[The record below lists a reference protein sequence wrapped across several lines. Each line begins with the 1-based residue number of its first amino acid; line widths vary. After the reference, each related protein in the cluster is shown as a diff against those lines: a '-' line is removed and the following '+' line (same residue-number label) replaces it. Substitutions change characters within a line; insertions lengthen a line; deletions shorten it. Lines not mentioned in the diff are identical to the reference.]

1 MKRIS
6 FFGVFMFFVIGLV
19 LQIPMH
25 LRAQEPRVIEIT
37 AKRFA
42 FSPNEISLKK
52 GETVKLRIISED
64 VTHGLYLKPLKIDAD
79 IQPGKTT
86 EVMVTPQSAG
96 KFMAICDHF
105 CGVNH
110 GNMKMTVVV
119 EE

>member
-6 FFGVFMFFVIGLV
+6 FVAAMMFFVSGLV
-19 LQIPMH
+19 LQVPLH

-42 FSPNEISLKK
+42 FTPSEITLKK
-52 GETVKLRIISED
+52 GETVKLKIVSED

-86 EVMVTPQSAG
+86 EVVVTPQSAG
-96 KFMAICDHF
+96 KFTAICDHF

-110 GNMKMTVVV
+110 GNMKMTVLV

>member
-6 FFGVFMFFVIGLV
+6 MLGVYVFFVCGLFWQV
-19 LQIPMH
+19 PLH

-42 FSPNEISLKK
+42 FSPNEITLKR
-52 GETVKLRIISED
+52 GETVKLRISSED

-96 KFMAICDHF
+96 RFTAICDHF

-110 GNMKMTVVV
+110 GSMKMTVVV

>member
-1 MKRIS
+1 MKQIS
-6 FFGVFMFFVIGLV
+6 VVVAMMFSICGLV
-19 LQIPMH
+19 LQVPLH
-25 LRAQEPRVIEIT
+25 LRAQEPKVIEIT

-42 FSPNEISLKK
+42 FSPNEIILKK
-52 GETVKLRIISED
+52 GETVKLKIVSED

-86 EVMVTPQSAG
+86 ELMVTPQSTG
-96 KFMAICDHF
+96 KFTAICDHF

>member
-1 MKRIS
+1 MKRLS
-6 FFGVFMFFVIGLV
+6 VVFTLMFVCGIV
-19 LQIPMH
+19 LQAPLH
-25 LRAQEPRVIEIT
+25 LRAQEPKVIEIA

-42 FSPNEISLKK
+42 FSPSEITLKK
-52 GETVKLRIISED
+52 GETVKLKIVSED

-86 EVMVTPQSAG
+86 EVTVTPQSAG
-96 KFMAICDHF
+96 KFTAICDHF

>member
-1 MKRIS
+1 MNRKNLLIVLMS
-6 FFGVFMFFVIGLV
+6 LLCGLA
-19 LQIPMH
+19 LQSPIH
-25 LRAQEPRVIEIT
+25 LRAQEPKVVEIT

-42 FSPNEISLKK
+42 FIPNEITLKK
-52 GETVKLRIISED
+52 GETVKLKIVSED

-86 EVMVTPQSAG
+86 EITVTPQNAG
-96 KFMAICDHF
+96 KFTAICDHF

>member
-6 FFGVFMFFVIGLV
+6 IIGVLMFFMCGLI
-19 LQIPMH
+19 LQVPIH
-25 LRAQEPRVIEIT
+25 LRAEEPKVIEIT

-42 FSPNEISLKK
+42 FSPSEITLKR
-52 GETVKLRIISED
+52 GETVKLKIVSED

-86 EVMVTPQSAG
+86 EVMVTPQNAG
-96 KFMAICDHF
+96 KFTAICDHF

>member
-1 MKRIS
+1 MKRIN
-6 FFGVFMFFVIGLV
+6 VVAAMMFFVCGVV
-19 LQIPMH
+19 LQVPLH
-25 LRAQEPRVIEIT
+25 LRAQEPRVVEIT

-42 FSPNEISLKK
+42 FSPSEITLKK
-52 GETVKLRIISED
+52 GETVKLKIVSED

-96 KFMAICDHF
+96 KFTAICDHF

>member
-1 MKRIS
+1 MKRI
-6 FFGVFMFFVIGLV
+6 GIVAGMMFFVCGLA
-19 LQIPMH
+19 LQAPLH

-42 FSPNEISLKK
+42 FTPSEITLKK
-52 GETVKLRIISED
+52 GETVKLKIVSDD
-64 VTHGLYLKPLKIDAD
+64 VTHGLYLNPLKIDAD

-96 KFMAICDHF
+96 KFTAICDHF